1 MTSAQQSTPTPL
13 PVPCPE
19 SSCVCESDLALRLKL
34 LHEKIMAE
42 LDSKGGVGGTTLF
55 VSSENSTGISE
66 QVGGHY

>member
-1 MTSAQQSTPTPL
+1 
-13 PVPCPE
+13 
-19 SSCVCESDLALRLKL
+19 
-34 LHEKIMAE
+34 MAE